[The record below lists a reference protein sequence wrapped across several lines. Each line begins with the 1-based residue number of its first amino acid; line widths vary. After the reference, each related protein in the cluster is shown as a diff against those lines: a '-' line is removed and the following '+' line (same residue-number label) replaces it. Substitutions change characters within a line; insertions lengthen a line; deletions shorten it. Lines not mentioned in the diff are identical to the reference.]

1 MSPQTHP
8 GGPKDWPAIFDALNS
23 VPHGFCVYDAQDRLL
38 FVNEGFTR
46 IYRQPVSS
54 IPAGTHFLEVLTKSV
69 ALGNYNARTPE
80 EIWRERKA
88 FIDRREPGIFLQALG
103 DGRLIAITHQPL
115 EGEGWAAV
123 YEDVTERRRQET
135 HLQFM
140 AHHDALTRLPN
151 RPSFDAT
158 LRAELGDLGEGRTLA
173 LLCLDLDG
181 FKAVND
187 RLGHA
192 SGDALLCQV
201 AERLRSALR
210 ETDTTA
216 RLGGDEFAV
225 LLPDT
230 TPAIARGI
238 AERLEE
244 SLARRYI
251 LGDAS
256 VSDVGASI
264 GLALAPLHARH
275 ADALL
280 AAADEDLYR
289 VKRKRRDHLRT
300 PLARSA

>member
-8 GGPKDWPAIFDALNS
+8 SDPESWLAIFDALNNI
-23 VPHGFCVYDAQDRLL
+23 PHGFCVYDAQDRLL

-54 IPAGTHFLEVLTKSV
+54 LPSGTHFLEVLTKSV
-69 ALGNYNARTPE
+69 ALGNYSGRTPD
-80 EIWRERKA
+80 EIWRDRKA

-115 EGEGWAAV
+115 ANEGWAAV

-151 RPSFDAT
+151 RLFFDAT
-158 LRAELGDLGEGRTLA
+158 LRAKLGDLSEGRTLA

-201 AERLRSALR
+201 AERLRSTLK
-210 ETDTTA
+210 ESGMPA

-225 LLPDT
+225 ILPDT
-230 TPAIARGI
+230 TQAIARGI

-244 SLARRYI
+244 SLSRHYV
-251 LGDAS
+251 LGSAS
-256 VSDVGASI
+256 VADVGASI
-264 GLALAPLHARH
+264 GLAVAPLHARY

-289 VKRKRRDHLRT
+289 VKRLRRDHARAS
-300 PLARSA
+300 LACSA